1 MPPEIQIVHHVGQ
14 EALRAVV
21 KKMGKL
27 RCVWPHEVFF
37 RLCGVGKCDNDEVRY
52 SLLIFL
58 LCVGISVTEAADP
71 AGWRVR
77 RNGRSTQSRV
87 IPAGAVRAVTLST
100 MASLADFE
108 TMALDRH
115 PLLRMAAA
123 RINEARGDQRQA
135 GLWPNPIV
143 GYSGEEMGNRG
154 TTGMQSGFLW
164 QKIVMGLS
172 LIHI

>member
-21 KKMGKL
+21 KRMGKL
-27 RCVWPHEVFF
+27 RCVWRHGVFF

-58 LCVGISVTEAADP
+58 LCVVISVTEAADP

-87 IPAGAVRAVTLST
+87 IP
-100 MASLADFE
+100 
-108 TMALDRH
+108 
-115 PLLRMAAA
+115 
-123 RINEARGDQRQA
+123 
-135 GLWPNPIV
+135 
-143 GYSGEEMGNRG
+143 
-154 TTGMQSGFLW
+154 
-164 QKIVMGLS
+164 
-172 LIHI
+172 